1 MMATRCNPVQG
12 TSHLARPMR
21 NPSFGQKFPR
31 KERTIPVSCRS
42 SNGPLKS
49 SKPLFVER
57 ASGKEIDPLRLE
69 RDNAFEKEFSC
80 EFKTNLNDGQDN
92 SILARIMPSLA
103 SSSIDEPR
111 VYIYIYIY
119 LPRRI
124 LFEVKNLTP
133 SPFFFVARGFPDP
146 SAWIWTILSRRR
158 TYKMEDN

>member
-1 MMATRCNPVQG
+1 MATRCNPVQG

-124 LFEVKNLTP
+124 LFEVKNSFSLL
-133 SPFFFVARGFPDP
+133 FC
-146 SAWIWTILSRRR
+146 R
-158 TYKMEDN
+158 TRIPRSVCLDMDNPLEKMDVQDGR

>member
-1 MMATRCNPVQG
+1 MATRCNPVQG

-42 SNGPLKS
+42 KNGPLKS

-111 VYIYIYIY
+111 VYIYIPAPSYPLRGKKLNSLSLLFCRTRI
-119 LPRRI
+119 PRSVC
-124 LFEVKNLTP
+124 L
-133 SPFFFVARGFPDP
+133 D
-146 SAWIWTILSRRR
+146 
-158 TYKMEDN
+158 MDNPLEKTNVQDGR

>member
-111 VYIYIYIY
+111 VYIYIY

-146 SAWIWTILSRRR
+146 SAWIWTILSRKR

>member
-1 MMATRCNPVQG
+1 MATRCNPVQG

-42 SNGPLKS
+42 KNGPLKS

-111 VYIYIYIY
+111 VYIYIYIPAPSY
-119 LPRRI
+119 PLRGKKLNSFSLLFCCTRIPRSVC
-124 LFEVKNLTP
+124 L
-133 SPFFFVARGFPDP
+133 D
-146 SAWIWTILSRRR
+146 
-158 TYKMEDN
+158 MDNPLEKTDVQDGR